1 MWGSHFMKAS
11 WLWRVEMAF
20 SAGMEG
26 GRELVNLM
34 VVVVLKKAW

>member
-1 MWGSHFMKAS
+1 MKAS
-11 WLWRVEMAF
+11 WFWRVEMAF